1 MADITKTLFITREV
15 QKKFPKECENN
26 TLFPIW
32 FVATADI
39 RSGLNPKFSDGNGK
53 CGLFAL
59 RNQLFQEFAIRLG
72 LDIDSSIFDPNANT
86 TVALEFIKW
95 CYERF
100 EKPHLN
106 QLDRLLL
113 AILSLEIGYFRIKRA
128 ISQCSPPHSLP
139 QSLDV
144 LGNELARNHI
154 IAIISKYW
162 EYCLAC

>member
-1 MADITKTLFITREV
+1 MAEITKILFITREV
-15 QKKFPKECENN
+15 QKRFPKECEND

-39 RSGLNPKFSDGNGK
+39 RSGLNPKFSDGNGQ

-86 TVALEFIKW
+86 TVAVEFIRW

-100 EKPHLN
+100 EKSQLN

-113 AILSLEIGYFRIKRA
+113 AILSLEVGYFRIKRA

-139 QSLDV
+139 QILDV
-144 LGNELARNHI
+144 LGNERTRNHI
-154 IAIISKYW
+154 IAIVSKYW

>member
-1 MADITKTLFITREV
+1 MAEIIKTLLITKEV
-15 QKKFPKECENN
+15 QKRFPKECEND

-86 TVALEFIKW
+86 KVAVEFIRW

-100 EKPHLN
+100 ENSRFN

-113 AILSLEIGYFRIKRA
+113 AILSLEVGYFRIKRA

-139 QSLDV
+139 QILDV
-144 LGNELARNHI
+144 LGNERARNHI

>member
-15 QKKFPKECENN
+15 QKRFPKECEND

-86 TVALEFIKW
+86 TVAVEFIRW

-100 EKPHLN
+100 EKSQLN

-113 AILSLEIGYFRIKRA
+113 AILSLEVGYFRIKRA

-139 QSLDV
+139 QILDV
-144 LGNELARNHI
+144 LGSERARNNI